1 MMRNWRSSLEI
12 WLISA
17 GIAVAVLMM
26 LTLAVRYPSLLSYGP
41 TKQTIESQ
49 GPAQSAGTP
58 LSGSTQPSGALR

>member
-26 LTLAVRYPSLLSYGP
+26 LTLAVRHPSLVGYGP
-41 TKQTIESQ
+41 VKPTIESK
-49 GPAQSAGTP
+49 GPTQPTGTP